1 MIKMSMSNI
10 ATAITTC
17 MDNDLPIQVVDL
29 WDEGALVKLVMGE
42 PVGTL
47 ISH

>member
-1 MIKMSMSNI
+1 MQVKVMD

-17 MDNDLPIQVVDL
+17 MDNDLPIQVINL
-29 WDEGALVKLVMGE
+29 WDENSLVDVVRGE